1 MAHFARVDKITK
13 QALRVHVV
21 DNERSLDDEMNEVD
35 TISIAYL
42 NEVHKNQPWINDIEF
57 VQCSYNSNFRKNYL
71 GIGFTFDSVRDAF
84 IHIKPFN
91 GWVLNDDT
99 CRWKTPELML
109 ESVGPYMWNK
119 QTLSWQTV

>member
-13 QALRVHVV
+13 QVLHVHVV
-21 DNERSLDDEMNEVD
+21 DNERLLDDEMNEVD
-35 TISIAYL
+35 AIGVAYL

-57 VQCSYNSNFRKNYL
+57 IQRSYNSNFRKNYP

-84 IHIKPFN
+84 IPIKPFN
-91 GWVLNDDT
+91 SWVLNEDT
-99 CRWKTPELML
+99 CRWEAPVPMPQ
-109 ESVGPYMWNK
+109 SGGPYVWNE